1 MGFSDQEEQLTNS
14 AEDLET
20 GETGSAEQS
29 AALQAEAESSDIEVE
44 SSQEALESPGSE
56 ESTEIDSTETE
67 PGDTEPEIDTQ
78 ADAEI
83 ETQEPAAPDAD
94 DDQPLD
100 IDQPPADEQGT
111 DAPLEEALAD
121 ETQAE
126 PEIDTQADAE
136 IETQEPAAP
145 DADDDQPLDIDQP
158 PADEQGTDAPLE
170 EALADEAQAEPE
182 LAAAPSVAATISE
195 TQEEDSVELDLSF
208 LDADQADQAEPE
220 EEGRSWYVVHCYS
233 GYENKVRHNLEQ
245 RIETMG
251 MKDSIFDIVVP
262 TEEEIEVKE
271 GKRRTVERRVFPGY
285 ILVNMVMTE
294 ESWYVVR
301 NTPGVTGFV
310 GMGNTPTPLR
320 PEEVSQ
326 IIKRM
331 EADAPRIKVTFK
343 SGERVRIV
351 DGPFNDF
358 RGTVSEIDM
367 ERAKV
372 RVMVNFFGRETPVEL
387 DFLQVEKT

>member
-1 MGFSDQEEQLTNS
+1 MNWTDQEEEHYES
-14 AEDLET
+14 SEP
-20 GETGSAEQS
+20 
-29 AALQAEAESSDIEVE
+29 AEAELP
-44 SSQEALESPGSE
+44 EAVLADVDQESPTLDLLG
-56 ESTEIDSTETE
+56 EISGVEF
-67 PGDTEPEIDTQ
+67 EPE
-78 ADAEI
+78 
-83 ETQEPAAPDAD
+83 QEGD
-94 DDQPLD
+94 
-100 IDQPPADEQGT
+100 
-111 DAPLEEALAD
+111 
-121 ETQAE
+121 
-126 PEIDTQADAE
+126 
-136 IETQEPAAP
+136 
-145 DADDDQPLDIDQP
+145 
-158 PADEQGTDAPLE
+158 
-170 EALADEAQAEPE
+170 
-182 LAAAPSVAATISE
+182 
-195 TQEEDSVELDLSF
+195 
-208 LDADQADQAEPE
+208 
-220 EEGRSWYVVHCYS
+220 GRAWYVIHCYS

-251 MKDSIFDIVVP
+251 MKDKIFDIVVP

-285 ILVNMVMTE
+285 ILVNMIMSE

-310 GMGNTPTPLR
+310 GMGNTPTALR
-320 PEEVSQ
+320 SEEVSQ

-331 EADAPRIKVTFK
+331 EAEAPRIKVTFK

>member
-1 MGFSDQEEQLTNS
+1 MNEFDHEEEFQDTREPIAAEETQSIPEQGDQDIPAVDIAIPTMEV
-14 AEDLET
+14 DIP
-20 GETGSAEQS
+20 
-29 AALQAEAESSDIEVE
+29 ALDD
-44 SSQEALESPGSE
+44 SE
-56 ESTEIDSTETE
+56 EIPAGGFE
-67 PGDTEPEIDTQ
+67 PYQEGD
-78 ADAEI
+78 
-83 ETQEPAAPDAD
+83 
-94 DDQPLD
+94 
-100 IDQPPADEQGT
+100 
-111 DAPLEEALAD
+111 
-121 ETQAE
+121 
-126 PEIDTQADAE
+126 
-136 IETQEPAAP
+136 
-145 DADDDQPLDIDQP
+145 
-158 PADEQGTDAPLE
+158 
-170 EALADEAQAEPE
+170 
-182 LAAAPSVAATISE
+182 
-195 TQEEDSVELDLSF
+195 
-208 LDADQADQAEPE
+208 
-220 EEGRSWYVVHCYS
+220 GRAWYVVHCYS

-251 MKDSIFDIVVP
+251 MKDKIFDIVVP

-285 ILVNMVMTE
+285 ILVNMILSE

-331 EADAPRIKVTFK
+331 EAEAPRIKVTFK